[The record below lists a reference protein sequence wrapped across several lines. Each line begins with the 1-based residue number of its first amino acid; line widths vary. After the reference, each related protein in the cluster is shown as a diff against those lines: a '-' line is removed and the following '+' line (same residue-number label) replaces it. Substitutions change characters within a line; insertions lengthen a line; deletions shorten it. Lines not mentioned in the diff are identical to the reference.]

1 MKFKLGLLL
10 ISGLLSLSQSAWSEF
25 TPPTNLQDM
34 IREINQKRESAELV
48 APVKSKDPSDV
59 LIEDIKIEGN
69 STVSTVL
76 VMSQLSVRIGE
87 VSSEFKIERN
97 VKNIETLG
105 VFSAVSYKLTKTKT
119 GAVLTFKVTENPVVK
134 EIKFPGMS
142 QFKTSEV
149 VDKLKIKV
157 GTVFNTRDLREDIDL
172 IRDLYLTKGYSR
184 AKVGHVDLPTPE
196 SPILTFHISE
206 GLINQIIIT
215 GNNKTKDYV
224 ILREIDLKPG
234 DALTQNDV
242 RDNIR
247 RIYNLNY
254 FTAIEPSL
262 VATADGKYDLTL
274 NLTERENNGQFS
286 FGGGFSPQSG
296 FSIFSD
302 LFWDNIM
309 GTGQLILLKGQFGI
323 GGTNSAQD
331 SRFQFKY
338 FNPWMWDNR
347 KSLTA
352 RLWKTDGEAVSALS
366 AGSSD
371 RFRTES
377 RVGMDYTVGLPV
389 TYDFRYSHKI
399 KFEHVDLTEV
409 GQEYDTSSYTFG
421 LTHDT
426 RDVRFN
432 PRSGHFVSTYVEKA
446 FDITSRSLEFTK
458 YDVSLKKFIPT
469 FDKQTIALRL
479 DLGLIDASRIGDQ
492 SLFSSEY
499 YRVGFPD
506 SVRGQNE
513 SNFQFGNK
521 KIVSSLEYRFLFT
534 DTFSLVIFGDA
545 GLATLGSVSDIE
557 TSHLMIGKGV
567 GIRFIIPGLGPL
579 SIDAGSDEEGIVRVQ
594 VNSGHTC

>member
-1 MKFKLGLLL
+1 
-10 ISGLLSLSQSAWSEF
+10 
-25 TPPTNLQDM
+25 M
-34 IREINQKRESAELV
+34 IREINQKRESAELL

-105 VFSAVSYKLTKTKT
+105 VFSEVSYKLTKTKT

-142 QFKTSEV
+142 QFKSSEV
-149 VDKLKIKV
+149 MDKLKIKV
-157 GTVFNTRDLREDIDL
+157 GSVFNTRDLREDIDL

-184 AKVGHVDLPTPE
+184 AKVGQVDLPTKE
-196 SPILTFHISE
+196 SPVLTFNILE
-206 GLINQIIIT
+206 GIINQIIIT

-234 DALTQNDV
+234 DALTQNEV

-254 FTAIEPSL
+254 FTAIEPNL
-262 VATADGKYDLTL
+262 TPTANGKYDLTL
-274 NLTERENNGQFS
+274 DLTERENNGQFS
-286 FGGGFSPQSG
+286 FGGGYSPQTG

-323 GGTNSAQD
+323 GGANSAQD

-347 KSLTA
+347 KSLTT
-352 RLWKTDGEAVSALS
+352 RLWRTNGDAISAL
-366 AGSSD
+366 ATGSSD
-371 RFRTES
+371 RFRQEN
-377 RVGMDYTVGLPV
+377 RVGMDFTVGLPV
-389 TYDFRYSHKI
+389 NYDFRYSHRI
-399 KFEHVDLTEV
+399 KFEQVELTEV
-409 GQEYDTSSYTFG
+409 GREYDTSSYTFG

-432 PRSGHFVSTYVEKA
+432 PRSGHYINTYIENA
-446 FDITSRSLEFTK
+446 FNISSRSLEFVK

-479 DLGLIDASRIGDQ
+479 DLGLIDSSRIGDVD
-492 SLFSSEY
+492 LFSSEY

-506 SVRGQNE
+506 SVRGQNQ

-521 KIVSSLEYRFLFT
+521 KIVSSIEYRFLFT
-534 DTFSLVIFGDA
+534 DTFSFVIFGDA
-545 GLATLGSVSDIE
+545 GLATLGTTSDIS
-557 TSHLMIGKGV
+557 TSDFLIGKGV
-567 GIRFIIPGLGPL
+567 GIRFLVPGLGPL
-579 SIDAGSDEEGIVRVQ
+579 SVDAGSDEEGVVRVQ
-594 VNSGHTC
+594 VNIGHTF